1 MQQVIYVANPLS
13 GLIHVFALTEDEL
26 VPLQQVET
34 GGQVQPLVISPDRR
48 WLYAGVRPDFRVLS
62 YPIAT
67 DGRLGEPASAP
78 LEGSASHTCTDAQG
92 RLFFAAS
99 YAFDHVSVS
108 SMDEAGRVQAPH
120 QRLDGLMAAHSVIL
134 LAGKGG
140 AQELLAA
147 CLKEDAIRRF
157 VLDDDARLAPHPL
170 GDIHTA
176 PGAGPRHLAQ
186 HPGNGDLYCLN
197 ELDGTL
203 NRYHREADGRISAR
217 QSLDMLPA
225 GYQGERW
232 GADIHLTPDGRFLYT
247 SERAS
252 SLLTLFGVDEA
263 DGALTSLGH
272 FPTESCPRGF
282 AIDHSGRWLIAT
294 GQTSHCLALHR
305 IDPGSGQLE
314 LIARHPVGEGAMW
327 VRVLDLG
334 REKQGLRVAEM
345 GAAPC

>member
-1 MQQVIYVANPLS
+1 MQQVVYVANPLS
-13 GLIHVFALTEDEL
+13 GLIHVFALSEEGLT
-26 VPLQQVET
+26 PLQQVQT

-62 YPIAT
+62 YPILA

-78 LEGSASHTCTDAQG
+78 LAGSASHTCTDGRG

-108 SMDEAGRVQAPH
+108 PMDEAGRVQAPH
-120 QRLDGLMAAHSVIL
+120 QRLDGLMAAHSVTW
-134 LAGKGG
+134 LAGKEG
-140 AQELLAA
+140 AQELLVA
-147 CLKEDAIRRF
+147 CLKEDVIRRF
-157 VLDDDARLAPHPL
+157 ALNDDDRLAPHPQS
-170 GDIHTA
+170 DIHTA
-176 PGAGPRHLAQ
+176 PGAGPRHLAL

-203 NRYHREADGRISAR
+203 NRYQREADGRIRPR

-252 SLLTLFGVDEA
+252 SLLTLFGVDEK
-263 DGALTSLGH
+263 DGALTPLGH

-282 AIDHSGRWLIAT
+282 AIDHGGRWLIAT
-294 GQTSHCLALHR
+294 GQQSRQVALHR

-327 VRVLDLG
+327 VRVLILG
-334 REKQGLRVAEM
+334 KGIQAARAAEM
-345 GAAPC
+345 DAAP